1 MLMRNNRILLRNKRI
16 SFSVTKLV
24 PPHLDGRRAVRN
36 SWIVWIELI
45 DQKKLQNLP
54 LSLKKV
60 GPAGKQSSKA
70 LISRLVT
77 TVRFYLC

>member
-24 PPHLDGRRAVRN
+24 LPHLDGRRAVRN

-54 LSLKKV
+54 LSLKRAV
-60 GPAGKQSSKA
+60 PAVKQSSKA

-77 TVRFYLC
+77 TVRCFLC